1 MGTLLYRNPRLLFL
15 VLGVILALAATAGT
29 GIGRQED
36 PTITNLF
43 ATIVTPFPGA
53 EPARVEALVTEPIEQ
68 ELREITEIDEIGS
81 VSRSGVSVISL
92 ELVLDIDPDRIEQV
106 WTEVRDALAD
116 ARRSLPSGVP
126 DPELDTDL
134 TGAFTLI
141 SAVTLADGVPDS
153 PGIRRR
159 FAERLQDRLRRLP
172 NTDIVRLYGAQTEEV
187 RVTVDP
193 GRLAAL
199 GLRFD
204 QVAAAVARADVKVPA
219 GAVRG
224 STLDIL
230 VELSGEIQTVQR
242 IRMIPIGA
250 GGTGQ
255 TVRLGDVARVER
267 TVSDPPA
274 ALAYADGRPAV
285 LVAAR
290 MENDRQ
296 VDTWTGAARVA
307 LADFEAELPVGVQ
320 HRLLFDQSVYVER
333 RFRSLGL
340 NLAIGVALVIG
351 VLFVTLGWRAA
362 TVVAAVLPLATLSAI
377 TVMQAIGLPIQQ
389 MSVTGLIVAL
399 GLLVDAAIVMS
410 DDVKRRLAAGTAAPA
425 AVAASVS
432 RLAVPLSASTVTT
445 VLAFLPMALLP
456 GPAGDFVGSIALSV
470 IIMLT
475 VSLILALTVTPA
487 LAGRLLQAGPP
498 GRAGWRDGVTIPP
511 LARAFDRS
519 LDLALRHKGLAI
531 VGALVLPVTGFAALP
546 TLTAQFFP
554 GVDRDQFYLQLTVP
568 GGTSIRQTEAIAL
581 SIGAR
586 VRAEPEVASLH
597 WVIGESAPA
606 FYYNMV
612 GGRDGV
618 PGFAEALVTST
629 SPAATERLIPRL
641 QADLDAAFPQ
651 AQVLVRGLKQGPPVD
666 APVELRL
673 VGPDIAVLRDLGDRA
688 RRLLTRVP
696 EVTHATADLVGGAPK
711 LVFTLDEDK
720 VRLAGLALADV
731 ARQMEAAL
739 NGAVGGSL
747 IEGTEELPVR
757 VRLDTAGRDS
767 VAAIRGLMIMPP
779 DAAAIAA
786 LGGFPGIPLTALGDV
801 ALVPADS
808 PIARRNGERV
818 NTVQGFIDRGVLPE
832 EALRQVEMLLAGE
845 PLPLPP
851 GYRLEIGGDAD
862 ARAETTGN
870 LVGTAGF
877 VVTLTV
883 VTIFLTF
890 GSYRLSLIT
899 TLVAG
904 LAFGL
909 SLLALA
915 VFGYPFG
922 IQALIGAIGSIG
934 VSINAA
940 IIILTALQ
948 ADDRAM
954 AGDLDAMRRVVSRS
968 ARHIVST
975 TLTTA
980 GGFIPLILG
989 GGGFW
994 PPFAMAIAGGVLLS
1008 TVVSFYFT
1016 PPMFALLMRPGPS
1029 RRTRRA
1035 GRAANNP
1042 AAVDGPTARLAAT
1055 P

>member
-1 MGTLLYRNPRLLFL
+1 MRTLLYRNPRLLLL

-29 GIGRQED
+29 NIGRQED

-53 EPARVEALVTEPIEQ
+53 EPARVEALVTEPIER
-68 ELREITEIDEIGS
+68 ELREIPEIEEISS

-92 ELVLDIDPDRIEQV
+92 DLVLDIDPERIEQV

-116 ARRSLPSGVP
+116 AARTLPAGVP

-141 SAVTLADGVPDS
+141 SAITLADGIPAS
-153 PGIRRR
+153 PGIQRRY
-159 FAERLQDRLRRLP
+159 AELLQDRLRQVP
-172 NTDIVRLYGAQTEEV
+172 NTAIVRLYGARSEEV

-193 GRLAAL
+193 DRLAAL

-204 QVAAAVARADVKVPA
+204 QVAQAIARADVRIPA
-219 GAVRG
+219 GALQGDR
-224 STLDIL
+224 LDVL
-230 VELSGEIQTVQR
+230 VELSGEIETVQR
-242 IRMIPIGA
+242 IRTVPIGA
-250 GGTGQ
+250 GGSGQ
-255 TVRLGDVARVER
+255 TVRLGDIATVER
-267 TVSDPPA
+267 AVSDPPA
-274 ALAYADGRPAV
+274 AVAYADGQPAV

-296 VDTWTGAARVA
+296 VDTWTRAADQA
-307 LADFEAELPVGVQ
+307 LADFEAGLPVGVE

-333 RFRSLGL
+333 RFRSLGV
-340 NLAIGVALVIG
+340 NLAIGVVLVIG
-351 VLFVTLGWRAA
+351 VLVITLGWRAA
-362 TVVAAVLPLATLSAI
+362 AVVAAVLPLATLSAI
-377 TVMQAIGLPIQQ
+377 TVMQAVGLPIQQ

-410 DDVKRRLAAGTAAPA
+410 DEIKRRLAAGTAALV
-425 AVAASVS
+425 AVADSVS
-432 RLAVPLSASTVTT
+432 RLAVPLLASTVTT
-445 VLAFLPMALLP
+445 ILAFLPMALLP

-470 IIMLT
+470 IIMLA

-487 LAGRLLQAGPP
+487 LAGRLF
-498 GRAGWRDGVTIPP
+498 RAGRGDGRDGLTIPP

-531 VGALVLPVTGFAALP
+531 LGALVLPVMGYAAFP

-554 GVDRDQFYLQLTVP
+554 GVDRDQFYLQVTMP
-568 GGTSIRQTEAIAL
+568 GGTSIRRTEAVAL

-629 SPAATERLIPRL
+629 SAAATERLIPRL
-641 QADLDAAFPQ
+641 QAELDAAFPQ
-651 AQVLVRGLKQGPPVD
+651 AQVLLRGLKQGPPVA

-673 VGPDIAVLRDLGDRA
+673 VGPEIAVLRDLGERT
-688 RRLLTRVP
+688 RRLLARVP
-696 EVTHATADLVGGAPK
+696 EVTHATADLTGGSPK
-711 LVFTLDEDK
+711 LVFTLDEDR

-731 ARQMEAAL
+731 ARQMQAAL
-739 NGAVGGSL
+739 NGAVGGAL

-757 VRLDTAGRDS
+757 VRLGAADRDS
-767 VAAIRGLMIMPP
+767 LAAIRGLTIMPP
-779 DAAAIAA
+779 GATEIAAA
-786 LGGFPGIPLTALGDV
+786 GGFPGIPLTALGDV

-808 PIARRNGERV
+808 PIARRNGERI

-832 EALRQVEMLLAGE
+832 EALRQVQVLLASE

-870 LVGTAGF
+870 LVGTAGL

-904 LAFGL
+904 LSFGL

-915 VFGYPFG
+915 VFDYPFG

-948 ADDRAM
+948 ADQGAM
-954 AGDLDAMRRVVSRS
+954 AGDLEAMRRVVSRS
-968 ARHIVST
+968 SRHIVST

-980 GGFIPLILG
+980 GGFIPLIVG

-1016 PPMFALLMRPGPS
+1016 PPMFALLMRPKRAHRP
-1029 RRTRRA
+1029 RRV
-1035 GRAANNP
+1035 GRAANDP
-1042 AAVDGPTARLAAT
+1042 AAADGPPVRLATA